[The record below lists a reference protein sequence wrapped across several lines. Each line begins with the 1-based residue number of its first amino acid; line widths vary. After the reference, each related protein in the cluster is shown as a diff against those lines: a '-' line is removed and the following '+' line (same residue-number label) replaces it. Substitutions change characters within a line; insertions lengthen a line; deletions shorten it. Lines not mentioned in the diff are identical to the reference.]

1 MQYVDLAPA
10 IYRQRCV
17 VEGIPSQAITP
28 EQIRGYLSALSRVT
42 AMHVIREPETSFCGE
57 FGWAGW
63 IHWSTSGAHFYAWD
77 QPQLFFSVDAYTC
90 KAFDPGMV
98 TAFTA
103 EFFNAEVI
111 TCRSF

>member
-17 VEGIPSQAITP
+17 VEGTMRHLIMPQEIVQYLTRLGEVAEMDVLTTP
-28 EQIRGYLSALSRVT
+28 VT
-42 AMHVIREPETSFCGE
+42 HQSPLY
-57 FGWAGW
+57 GWAGW
-63 IHWSTSGAHFYAWD
+63 VHWETSGAHFYAWD
-77 QPQLFFSVDAYTC
+77 KPLFFSVDIYTC
-90 KAFDPGMV
+90 KAFNPQTV
-98 TAFTA
+98 VEFTR